1 MKKKGN
7 GNSLQT
13 ILSLTQMGIIPC
25 FRGMW
30 KTGNQILMAGR
41 KNAHV
46 FGTNLI
52 RVPLLEQGIFCTIS
66 DAITLNFLVCVKLRF
81 NLIMKKKTLVTAIIN
96 TIILRLLFK
105 SLLKLKLLSYCKSFT
120 LQCFFFWNLFFICTC

>member
-1 MKKKGN
+1 
-7 GNSLQT
+7 
-13 ILSLTQMGIIPC
+13 
-25 FRGMW
+25 
-30 KTGNQILMAGR
+30 MAGR

-105 SLLKLKLLSYCKSFT
+105 SLLKLKLLTYCKSFV
-120 LQCFFFWNLFFICTC
+120 LQCFNLKFVFYLYLSNLLFSYFSFCATKFFIHKCFKN